1 MEMTLFEIGVNIL
14 EIFITVMFLTLY
26 FGCKYKGIKK
36 AGGFVMGWAAITAL
50 LTYINTLYLFEAYL
64 GIVFALA
71 YFIYCILFLKGD
83 TLTKLFV
90 SSFINCILYSISL
103 LTIICGCIFVNGD
116 VEKIFTMTPE
126 RVGLIAIGK
135 IMLILVCVILLKFR
149 YTHSAARK
157 QTMLL
162 FVLMPV
168 VTHISTVGIL
178 KIFFKHTNLSTELM
192 IAALG
197 CFTTIFLIYW
207 LFISINRDIDKSVR
221 LSLLEQK
228 VESDKKNAQDIE
240 QLYTKTCGVHH
251 DLVIHFS
258 TISKLLEESP
268 QKAQEY
274 INSVLN
280 NQLTSIK
287 TMIKTGNDCFDAI
300 ANTKIALCE
309 KYGVTCRVR
318 VMEHALDF
326 LSYDEIAILFGNLFD
341 NAIEAAKNSTGK
353 IVKLDVCI
361 QDVYLSV
368 FIKNTIDKSV
378 LASNKNLLTTK
389 DNKEYHGFGIK
400 NIKGI
405 VDKHKGIIQ
414 FDEENGY
421 FICDILIPRKI

>member
-1 MEMTLFEIGVNIL
+1 MEMTLFEIGVNIF
-14 EIFITVMFLTLY
+14 EIFIIMMFLTLY
-26 FGCKYKGIKK
+26 FGCKYKGIK
-36 AGGFVMGWAAITAL
+36 AVLGFTAGWAAATTL
-50 LTYINTLYLFEAYL
+50 LTYINTLYLFEEYL
-64 GIVFALA
+64 GIIFVFG
-71 YFIYCILFLKGD
+71 YFIYCVLFLNGD

-90 SSFINCILYSISL
+90 SSFINCILYTISL
-103 LTIICGCIFVNGD
+103 ITIICGCIFVNGD

-126 RVGLIAIGK
+126 RVCLIAFGK
-135 IMLILVCVILLKFR
+135 ILLIIVCVILLKFR
-149 YTHSAARK
+149 FTHSAARR

-162 FVLMPV
+162 FALIPI
-168 VTHISTVGIL
+168 VTHISTIGIL
-178 KIFFKHTNLSTELM
+178 KIFFKHTELSGELM

-207 LFISINRDIDKSVR
+207 LFININKDIDKSVR

-258 TISKLLEESP
+258 TISKLFEESP

-318 VMEHALDF
+318 VMENALDF
-326 LSYDEIAILFGNLFD
+326 LMYDEIAILFGNLFD
-341 NAIEAAKNSTGK
+341 NAIEATKNSSKK
-353 IVKLDVCI
+353 IIRLDVCV

-368 FIKNTIDKSV
+368 FMKNTIDSSV
-378 LASNKNLLTTK
+378 LKGNKDLLTTK

-421 FICDILIPRKI
+421 FICDILIPR

>member
-1 MEMTLFEIGVNIL
+1 MKMTLFEIGVNVL
-14 EIFITVMFLTLY
+14 EIFIIMMFLTLY
-26 FGCKYKGIKK
+26 FGCKYKGIK
-36 AGGFVMGWAAITAL
+36 AVGCFVISCAAITAL

-71 YFIYCILFLKGD
+71 HFIYCILFLKGD
-83 TLTKLFV
+83 TMTKLFL
-90 SSFINCILYSISL
+90 SSFINCILYSLAL
-103 LTIICGCIFVNGD
+103 LMIICGCVFVNGD
-116 VEKIFTMTPE
+116 IEKIFTMTPE
-126 RVGLIAIGK
+126 RVCVIAIGK
-135 IMLILVCVILLKFR
+135 LLLILVCVILLKFR
-149 YTHSAARK
+149 YTHSAVRK

-162 FVLMPV
+162 FALMPV

-178 KIFFKHTNLSTELM
+178 KIFFKHTELSAELL
-192 IAALG
+192 IAALS
-197 CFTTIFLIYW
+197 CFSTAFLTYW

-258 TISKLLEESP
+258 TIAKLLEESP

-318 VMEHALDF
+318 VMEHSLDS
-326 LSYDEIAILFGNLFD
+326 LPYSTMLLKRQ
-341 NAIEAAKNSTGK
+341 KNQPGK
-353 IVKLDVCI
+353 
-361 QDVYLSV
+361 
-368 FIKNTIDKSV
+368 
-378 LASNKNLLTTK
+378 
-389 DNKEYHGFGIK
+389 
-400 NIKGI
+400 
-405 VDKHKGIIQ
+405 
-414 FDEENGY
+414 
-421 FICDILIPRKI
+421 